1 MTGGDERR
9 EDAMNVSRL
18 RFLILASFAA
28 AWPWLATAGC
38 SSSKSK
44 PKDASAAAAATD
56 GNPKAAT
63 PPNSQSNPGAS
74 STTAFPPPRGSTP
87 PSTDASTSDSAA
99 SSDTASTSSAP
110 GIRSPVPGAASAA
123 AGDAANAKSASASAR
138 FVRDYY
144 EKREVSI
151 PMRDGV
157 KLFTSI
163 YAPKERARL
172 YPILLCR
179 TPYSV
184 GPYGD
189 VDMKDSVGPSEAA
202 MRDLFIFVYQD
213 VRGCHMSGGTFID
226 VRPHIP
232 AKMKSQVDESTDAY
246 DTIEWLLA
254 NVPDNNG
261 KVGMWG
267 ISYPGFYAAASMI
280 DHHPALV
287 AVSPQAPIADWFFD
301 DFHHHG
307 TLFLPHAFNFLSS
320 FGQPR
325 TEPTTKSPGRF
336 KPDTPDGYEFFLR
349 LGPLPNVD
357 ERYFHGTIK
366 FWEDLVAHPNY
377 DEFWE
382 ARNLQP
388 NLKDV
393 APAVLTVGGW
403 FDAEDLYGAL
413 HVYSAIEKQNPGIY
427 NAIVMG
433 PWQHG
438 GWARTDGDRLGNVRF
453 GSKTSVT
460 YREKI
465 ELAFFDHFLKGTN
478 DAVPP
483 EATMFETGTNTW
495 RKFTSWPPEDLHDTS
510 LYVTQH
516 GALVHDVPASGE
528 AADAFESDPARPV
541 PYTEAITT
549 GMTKEYMT
557 DDQRFAGRRPDVLV
571 YRTEPLT
578 DPLTIA
584 GPIQA
589 ELWVSTSGTDA
600 DWMVKLV
607 DVFPDDTPTPEG
619 ADKPEKPMG
628 GYQMMVRSEAFR
640 GRFRESYA
648 QPKPFVPDEPTLVS
662 IPLQDVLHTFAKGHR
677 ILVQIQSTWFP
688 LVDRNPQ
695 TYVDNIFKA
704 RAEDF
709 RKATHKVYHSAEHP
723 TRIRFGALVP

>member
-1 MTGGDERR
+1 MR
-9 EDAMNVSRL
+9 VSRFRCL
-18 RFLILASFAA
+18 VLAACFVACPWFA
-28 AWPWLATAGC
+28 TTGC
-38 SSSKSK
+38 SSSKPK
-44 PKDASAAAAATD
+44 PKDASSAATSTA
-56 GNPKAAT
+56 GNSKPDAR
-63 PPNSQSNPGAS
+63 PNAPSIPGVS
-74 STTAFPPPRGSTP
+74 SATAFPPPPGTVP
-87 PSTDASTSDSAA
+87 PATGAPAPDTAAPSTAGAA
-99 SSDTASTSSAP
+99 SSA
-110 GIRSPVPGAASAA
+110 GAASPTSAGAA
-123 AGDAANAKSASASAR
+123 AKAPSDTAR
-138 FVRDYY
+138 FVRDHY

-157 KLFTSI
+157 KLFTAI
-163 YAPKERARL
+163 YAPRERARL
-172 YPILLCR
+172 YPILLNR

-189 VDMKDSVGPSEAA
+189 ADMKDLVGPSEAA
-202 MRDLFIFVYQD
+202 MRDYFIFVYQD
-213 VRGCHMSGGTFID
+213 VRGCHMSEGTFVD

-232 AKMKSQVDESTDAY
+232 TKMGTQVDESTDAY

-307 TLFLPHAFNFLSS
+307 TLFLPHAFNFLSG

-325 TEPTTKSPGRF
+325 TEPSTKNPERF
-336 KPDTPDGYEFFLR
+336 KHDTPDGYDFFLR

-357 ERYFHGTIK
+357 ERFFHGKIK

-388 NLKDV
+388 NLKNV

-453 GSKTSVT
+453 GGKTSIY

-465 ELAFFDHFLKGTN
+465 ELAFFDHFLKGAN
-478 DAVPP
+478 DPLPA

-495 RKFTSWPPEDLHDTS
+495 MKFAAWPPERLLETS
-510 LYVTQH
+510 LYLTQH
-516 GALVHDVPASGE
+516 GALAHDVPAAGD
-528 AADAFESDPARPV
+528 AADTFDSDPAHPV
-541 PYTEAITT
+541 PYTEAIAT

-557 DDQRFAGRRPDVLV
+557 DDQRFAGRRPDVLT
-571 YRTEPLT
+571 YRTEPLSE
-578 DPLTIA
+578 PVTIA

-589 ELWVSTSGTDA
+589 ELWVSTTGTDA

-619 ADKPEKPMG
+619 ADAPDKPMG

-648 QPKPFVPDEPTLVS
+648 QPKPFVPDQPTLVS
-662 IPLQDVLHTFAKGHR
+662 FPLQDVLHTFGKGHR

-695 TYVDNIFKA
+695 TYVDNVFKA

-709 RKATHKVYHSAEHP
+709 RKATHKVYRSAEHP
-723 TRIRFGALVP
+723 TRIRFGVLAP

>member
-1 MTGGDERR
+1 MR
-9 EDAMNVSRL
+9 VSRCRCL
-18 RFLILASFAA
+18 VLAACFAA
-28 AWPWLATAGC
+28 APWLATTGC
-38 SSSKSK
+38 SSSKPK
-44 PKDASAAAAATD
+44 PKDAT
-56 GNPKAAT
+56 GAAT
-63 PPNSQSNPGAS
+63 PAAGSSKHAAAPNAPTNPGAS
-74 STTAFPPPRGSTP
+74 SAAAFPPPPGTVP
-87 PSTDASTSDSAA
+87 PATGASASDSAA
-99 SSDTASTSSAP
+99 SSAA
-110 GIRSPVPGAASAA
+110 GAASSPSGSASNGAA
-123 AGDAANAKSASASAR
+123 AKTPSDTAR
-138 FVRDYY
+138 FVREQY

-157 KLFTSI
+157 KLFTVI
-163 YAPKERARL
+163 YAPRERARL
-172 YPILLCR
+172 YPILLNR

-184 GPYGD
+184 GPYGET
-189 VDMKDSVGPSEAA
+189 DMKELVGPSEAA
-202 MRDLFIFVYQD
+202 MRDYFIFVYQD
-213 VRGCHMSGGTFID
+213 VRGCHMSDGTFVD

-232 AKMKSQVDESTDAY
+232 TKMGKQVDESTDAY

-267 ISYPGFYAAASMI
+267 ISYPGYYAAASMI

-307 TLFLPHAFNFLSS
+307 TLFLPHAFNFLSG

-325 TEPTTKSPGRF
+325 LEHSAKSPERF
-336 KPDTPDGYEFFLR
+336 KLDTPDGYDFFLR

-357 ERYFHGTIK
+357 ERFFHGKIK

-388 NLKDV
+388 NLKNV

-427 NAIVMG
+427 NSIVMG

-453 GSKTSVT
+453 GGKTSVY

-478 DAVPP
+478 DPLPA

-495 RKFTSWPPEDLHDTS
+495 MKFTSWPPERLQDTS
-510 LYVTQH
+510 LYLTQH
-516 GALVHDVPASGE
+516 GLLAHDVPAAG
-528 AADAFESDPARPV
+528 DAVDSFESDPARPV
-541 PYTEAITT
+541 PYTEAIVD

-571 YRTEPLT
+571 YRTEPLSE
-578 DPLTIA
+578 PVTIA

-589 ELWVSTSGTDA
+589 DLWVSTTGTDA

-619 ADKPEKPMG
+619 ADASEKPMG

-662 IPLQDVLHTFAKGHR
+662 VPLQDVLHTFAKGHR

-709 RKATHKVYHSAEHP
+709 RKATHKVFRSAEHP
-723 TRIRFGALVP
+723 TRIRFGVLAP

>member
-1 MTGGDERR
+1 MKKGS
-9 EDAMNVSRL
+9 AMRASTVRWLVSAVL
-18 RFLILASFAA
+18 LAVLPWFAVA
-28 AWPWLATAGC
+28 SCYSSKHKPSVPSSAGASTP
-38 SSSKSK
+38 SSSSNSGAAPANPNASK
-44 PKDASAAAAATD
+44 PGATVLAK
-56 GNPKAAT
+56 PVL
-63 PPNSQSNPGAS
+63 PGAAPEAPAPS
-74 STTAFPPPRGSTP
+74 A
-87 PSTDASTSDSAA
+87 STDAA
-99 SSDTASTSSAP
+99 S
-110 GIRSPVPGAASAA
+110 
-123 AGDAANAKSASASAR
+123 GDAARASSGNSSGAPARSSTDAARAKPLTESAR
-138 FVRDYY
+138 FVREQY

-163 YAPKERARL
+163 YEPRERAKL

-184 GPYGD
+184 GPYGEGEF
-189 VDMKDSVGPSEAA
+189 KDLVGPSEAA
-202 MRDLFIFVYQD
+202 MRDFFIIVYQD
-213 VRGCHMSGGTFID
+213 VRGCHMSDGTFVD
-226 VRPHIP
+226 VRPHI
-232 AKMKSQVDESTDAY
+232 ASKMGKQIDESTDAY

-325 TEPTTKSPGRF
+325 TELTTKSPERF
-336 KPDTPDGYEFFLR
+336 KHDTPDGYDFFLR
-349 LGPLPNVD
+349 LGPLLNVD
-357 ERYFHGTIK
+357 ERYFHGKIQ

-388 NLKDV
+388 NLKNV

-453 GSKTSVT
+453 GAKTSIY

-478 DAVPP
+478 DPLP
-483 EATMFETGTNTW
+483 TEATMFETGANQW
-495 RKFTSWPPEDLHDTS
+495 RRFTSWPPEGLRDTS

-516 GALVHDVPASGE
+516 GLLVHDTPPTGD
-528 AADAFESDPARPV
+528 AADTFESDPARPV
-541 PYTEAITT
+541 PYTEAISD

-571 YRTEPLT
+571 YRT
-578 DPLTIA
+578 DPLPEPVTIA

-589 ELWVSTSGTDA
+589 DLWVSTTGTDA

-607 DVFPDDTPTPEG
+607 DVFPDDTPAPEG
-619 ADKPEKPMG
+619 ADPTERPMG

-648 QPKPFVPDEPTLVS
+648 QPKPFVPDEPTLVTV
-662 IPLQDVLHTFAKGHR
+662 PLQDVLHTFAKGHR
-677 ILVQIQSTWFP
+677 IMVQIESTWFP

-695 TYVDNIFKA
+695 TFVDNIFKA

-709 RKATHKVYHSAEHP
+709 RKATHKVYRSAEHP
-723 TRIRFGALVP
+723 TRIRFGMLVP